1 MKAYIVDWH
10 SARNVDEGTVVVTA
24 NTISEAQDK
33 FLEWLK
39 EQPVYQHMWR
49 LEFSIKESDLV

>member
-1 MKAYIVDWH
+1 MKAYIVDWF
-10 SARNVDEGTVVVTA
+10 SAGNLDKGTIVVTA

-39 EQPVYQHMWR
+39 KQPVYQHMWS
-49 LEFSIKESDLV
+49 LTFSIKESDLV